1 MDLTDKRL
9 LERLQR
15 EFPIVERPY
24 SALAGE
30 LALSEQE
37 VIARVQALKETGI
50 IRAVAAVIEPA
61 QLGMK
66 GALVAVKVDLKRLE
80 EVAALASSFPEVTH
94 NYGREDEFN
103 LWFTVVAASQAR
115 LEQIVRKVEQAEGVE
130 QIALLPTERKFKL
143 QVQFNLEN
151 GASE

>member
-1 MDLTDKRL
+1 ML
-9 LERLQR
+9 
-15 EFPIVERPY
+15 
-24 SALAGE
+24 
-30 LALSEQE
+30 
-37 VIARVQALKETGI
+37 ALKETGI